1 MTVKRET
8 VRKHFRFYGEV
19 QAVGFRYTA
28 QRAANNFGATGWV
41 KNEYDQS
48 VSMEIQG
55 TNAQINGVINALEND
70 RYIIIDRMESK
81 TLDVIPNEQ
90 GFRVQ
95 Y

>member
-8 VRKHFRFYGEV
+8 VRKYFRFYGEV

-28 QRAANNFGATGWV
+28 QWAANNFGVTGWV

-90 GFRVQ
+90 GFRVR